1 MPGGRRHTALG
12 LRGPRAWRRSRS
24 ALRAAR
30 PCRVTTTDR
39 CRRRGMWF
47 TRIQPRP
54 CSAHSHRSPISGDRR
69 ARSRSQ
75 SAVMTLVLAAVDNSA
90 KASEPGGH
98 VAASGTWACRRKART
113 LIATRPRMV
122 GARLFQRKANCGLRS
137 SHAIW
142 SSGRYNGKV
151 GVCPWRFQSAMTL
164 TQETATAR
172 PRAPCSTDR
181 RRARGWAT
189 DVAASAAS
197 AARAPSAVSTPA
209 SGSAP
214 GGPPWTRSTATRP
227 RGVRTRTRS
236 EGRQRLQ
243 ARSLGSEGCGPGLG
257 HPNRRPPSVKRLG
270 PSDEEPSGR
279 QGEQPPFSKLRGQA
293 SPVIEPRGAD
303 ALGCGCR

>member
-1 MPGGRRHTALG
+1 
-12 LRGPRAWRRSRS
+12 
-24 ALRAAR
+24 
-30 PCRVTTTDR
+30 
-39 CRRRGMWF
+39 MWF

-113 LIATRPRMV
+113 LIATRPRMG

-151 GVCPWRFQSAMTL
+151 GVCRQRVCTRHRLDRHRRPGLPRGGRLECRVAPHAVSL
-164 TQETATAR
+164 HPGAR
-172 PRAPCSTDR
+172 LGLDQR
-181 RRARGWAT
+181 RRG
-189 DVAASAAS
+189 
-197 AARAPSAVSTPA
+197 
-209 SGSAP
+209 
-214 GGPPWTRSTATRP
+214 P